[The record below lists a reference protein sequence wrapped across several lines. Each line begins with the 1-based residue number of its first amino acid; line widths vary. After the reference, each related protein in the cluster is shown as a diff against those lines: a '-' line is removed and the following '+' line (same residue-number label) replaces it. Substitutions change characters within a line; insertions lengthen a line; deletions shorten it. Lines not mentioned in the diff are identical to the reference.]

1 MSSQLTRKHYLAYIC
16 ICLIWGS
23 TWAAIR
29 LLVRDVPP
37 LRAAAARFF
46 LSAVILLFVAA
57 SRRESFRYTAAEWR
71 ALIVLGFTMIGLPC
85 GLLFWAEYRISSSM
99 TAVLFS
105 ACPLFVA
112 LLTPLMTR
120 SRVPRRAVFSM
131 VIALGGIGVLFY
143 SGLAASSY
151 LLLGGAAVMVAV
163 ILTAWASVYAK
174 REIAR
179 VNPLLGT
186 AVQFCV
192 GAGLVLAASAIMER
206 GRPSD
211 WNQTSLF
218 ALLFLAVF
226 GSVIAFSLYYWLLA
240 HMEAYQLSTTNL
252 VVPIVAIAEGALF
265 LREPVPLTMVGAALL
280 VLIAVAVV
288 LRAESDEAIS
298 IVAVAGGNPAAIRK
312 EESPR
317 SVPRI

>member
-1 MSSQLTRKHYLAYIC
+1 MSSQITRKHYLAYIC

-37 LRAAAARFF
+37 LRAAATRFC
-46 LSAVILLFVAA
+46 LSALILLFVAGL
-57 SRRESFRYTAAEWR
+57 RRESFRYTAAEWR
-71 ALIVLGFTMIGLPC
+71 ALIVLGFAMIGIPC

-112 LLTPLMTR
+112 LLTPVMTG

-131 VIALGGIGVLFY
+131 VIALGGIAVLFY

-151 LLLGGAAVMVAV
+151 LLLGGAAVMAAV

-174 REIAR
+174 REISR
-179 VNPLLGT
+179 VNPLVGT

-192 GAGLVLAASAIMER
+192 GAGVVFAGSAIMER

-211 WNQTSLF
+211 WNQTSLL

-226 GSVIAFSLYYWLLA
+226 GSVIAFSLYYWLLV
-240 HMEAYQLSTTNL
+240 HMQAYQLSTTNL

-265 LREPVPLTMVGAALL
+265 LREPVPLVMLGAALL

-288 LRAESDEAIS
+288 LRAENNEAM
-298 IVAVAGGNPAAIRK
+298 VLNVVPGGNSAVIR
-312 EESPR
+312 SGDPQ
-317 SVPRI
+317 S